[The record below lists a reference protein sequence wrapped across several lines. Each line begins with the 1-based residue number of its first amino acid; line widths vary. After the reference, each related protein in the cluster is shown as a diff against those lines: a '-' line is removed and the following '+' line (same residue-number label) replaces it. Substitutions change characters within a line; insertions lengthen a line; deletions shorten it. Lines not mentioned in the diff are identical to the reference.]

1 MQVTEVEWSK
11 REKQIAQAAFERAFE
26 REVRALMREVSER
39 AQALDELDDMWNLH
53 DFLSA
58 KRHEI
63 DGKYDNCEAALIFVF
78 ASLIQEGWLH
88 IQELE
93 GLASEKLRKISA
105 LTRM

>member
-39 AQALDELDDMWNLH
+39 AQALDELDDMWHLH

-58 KRHEI
+58 KRHEL
-63 DGKYDNCEAALIFVF
+63 DGKYDNREAALIFVF
-78 ASLIQEGWLH
+78 ASLIQEGWLQ